1 MTADGE
7 AALRRRIARRV
18 GGFLGLRC
26 YVLGK
31 LATDPAYRAT
41 LEILRAHPLPLP
53 VLDLGC
59 GLGLLAF
66 YLREHGFEQPITGID
81 TDAKKV
87 ARARRA
93 AARHYRGLTFETAD
107 AGVES
112 LAPGRAIVLL
122 DVLHY
127 LDDAAQAALL
137 GRLAG
142 RIEEGG
148 VVIIRNTPRDRSWR
162 FALTYLEEIWVRASR
177 WITSRGPINFPTSD
191 EIAAPFRARGWAE
204 EIRPLWGATPFNSH
218 LYVFSSPSRQPAI
231 PAAAHES

>member
-1 MTADGE
+1 LTADGE
-7 AALRRRIARRV
+7 AALRRRIARNV
-18 GGFLGLRC
+18 GGFPGLRC

-31 LATDPAYRAT
+31 LATDPAYAAT
-41 LEILRAHPLPLP
+41 LEILRAHPLP

-66 YLREHGFEQPITGID
+66 YLREHGFKQPITGID
-81 TDAKKV
+81 TDAKKI

-93 AARHYRGLTFETAD
+93 AARHYRGLTFATAD
-107 AGVES
+107 AGAES

-137 GRLAG
+137 GRLAACL
-142 RIEEGG
+142 EAGG
-148 VVIIRNTPRDRSWR
+148 IAIIRNTPRDQSWR
-162 FALTYLEEIWVRASR
+162 FALTYLEEIWVRVTR
-177 WITSRGPINFPTSD
+177 WITARGLINFPTSD
-191 EIAAPFRARGWAE
+191 EIAAPFRARGCAE

-231 PAAAHES
+231 PAAAARES